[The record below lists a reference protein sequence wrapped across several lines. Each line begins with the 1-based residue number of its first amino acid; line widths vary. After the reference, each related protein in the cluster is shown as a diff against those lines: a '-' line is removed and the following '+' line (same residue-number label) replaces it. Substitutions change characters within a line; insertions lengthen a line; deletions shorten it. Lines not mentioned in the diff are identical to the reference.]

1 MNNILASVLIV
12 YFSAT
17 GTTAQVA
24 QNLATVLDAPVYEI
38 QPKEKYISADLNWH
52 NSQSRS
58 SLEMENKVPYPE
70 LADLNAPV
78 KDYDVIFLGF
88 PIWWSEIKASV
99 FQYYMT

>member
-38 QPKEKYISADLNWH
+38 QPKEKYI
-52 NSQSRS
+52 
-58 SLEMENKVPYPE
+58 
-70 LADLNAPV
+70 
-78 KDYDVIFLGF
+78 
-88 PIWWSEIKASV
+88 
-99 FQYYMT
+99 